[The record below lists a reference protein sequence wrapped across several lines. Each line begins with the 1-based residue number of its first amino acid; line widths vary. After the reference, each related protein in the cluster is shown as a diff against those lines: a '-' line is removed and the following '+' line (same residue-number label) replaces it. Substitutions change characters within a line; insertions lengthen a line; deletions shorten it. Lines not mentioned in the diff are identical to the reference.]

1 MLLFFLTLKIKVSRV
16 DHPGLR
22 QNFYFGA
29 LISLKKSE
37 MTDYSMLNLLK
48 MKLVFVFGRLLVLFF
63 IFYIFKTYQWI
74 IRVLAFMIA
83 EVFF

>member
-1 MLLFFLTLKIKVSRV
+1 
-16 DHPGLR
+16 
-22 QNFYFGA
+22 
-29 LISLKKSE
+29 
-37 MTDYSMLNLLK
+37 MLNLLK